1 MLSQKAILPD
11 PHTMMAGKPTLR
23 WEWLKKI
30 QNTVSSQAPAANAMA
45 YVTNG
50 MPQFSKSRKRHEH
63 TKSAG
68 TTRYRVRKGSFEHFA
83 TTMNSVDARNVPHRR
98 ASSKEEEG
106 YERTLVK
113 NSPESMSELRATS
126 SMRNMATNRRTRVP
140 VFCAGRF
147 RRKPLGRLSGTL
159 LRLRMRGLRAIF
171 QRRAPFALGL
181 SRSAHAQCQGR
192 QGDERDE
199 ERVRRKGRQQTQEV
213 AEQPGAN
220 EPQAQRE
227 REFLD
232 GQCGC

>member
-147 RRKPLGRLSGTL
+147 RRKPLGRLSALCCVCACVACAPSSKGEPPLPLASRGAPTHSAKADKGTNATKNAFAAK
-159 LRLRMRGLRAIF
+159 GGS
-171 QRRAPFALGL
+171 RR
-181 SRSAHAQCQGR
+181 
-192 QGDERDE
+192 
-199 ERVRRKGRQQTQEV
+199 RR
-213 AEQPGAN
+213 
-220 EPQAQRE
+220 
-227 REFLD
+227 
-232 GQCGC
+232 